1 MGKISAA
8 KDFEK
13 IIRELNEIL
22 KKKYIDFKGT
32 TFFGSRNRGDFS
44 SDSDF
49 DVAVLFSKEPGWEK
63 ENEVLDII
71 YEMELKYDIVIDGK
85 VYQDAEIKK
94 QNTPFRVNVMRE
106 GTFYGA

>member
-1 MGKISAA
+1 MGKISTA
-8 KDFEK
+8 KNFEK

-44 SDSDF
+44 SESDF
-49 DVAVLFSKEPGWEK
+49 DVVVLFTREPDWEK

-71 YEMELKYDIVIDGK
+71 YEMELKYDILIDRK
-85 VYQDAEIKK
+85 KFVNRIK
-94 QNTPFRVNVMRE
+94 
-106 GTFYGA
+106 TFMATG

>member
-1 MGKISAA
+1 MGKINTA

-22 KKKYIDFKGT
+22 KQRYYDFKGT
-32 TFFGSRNRGDFS
+32 TFFGSRNKGNFS
-44 SDSDF
+44 SESDF

-71 YEMELKYDIVIDGK
+71 YEI
-85 VYQDAEIKK
+85 
-94 QNTPFRVNVMRE
+94 
-106 GTFYGA
+106 